1 MGNTKIKLNE
11 REITVEKFHFALTYA
26 GLLIGSPNKEIND
39 KIKSDSQS
47 SLNIGN
53 RKSVFVA
60 KNEDYITDEILK
72 PIIYS
77 AWLDSEPIND
87 MENQYD
93 GSWIVVS
100 WFGEEQINKSI
111 KEIIEDGLS
120 DFDYDNFA
128 QNYQF

>member
-11 REITVEKFHFALTYA
+11 REITVEQFHFALTYA

-39 KIKSDSQS
+39 KIKSNSQS

-53 RKSVFVA
+53 RKSVFVV
-60 KNEDYITDEILK
+60 KNEDYITDEVLK

-87 MENQYD
+87 MGNQYD

-100 WFGEEQINKSI
+100 WFGDEQINKSI